1 MRPPPRFR
9 TIGAAAQGPPV
20 PDSLSSPDAADPMP
34 DVRSLLPLV
43 LLLCPLSLP
52 AQTPPD
58 GHTIDGL
65 DHPESVALDA
75 ENDVFYAANIGAKMA
90 PSAKDGD
97 GSIARLAP
105 DGTVETAQYLP
116 APSGEATLHA
126 PKGTVVLDGRLY
138 TADID
143 RVVGFALEDRS
154 RIAEVRLADRG
165 VSFLN
170 DIAVMDGQTLFA
182 SATNQGRIYRVD
194 LQAGTATALDV
205 EIPGVNGLAYAA
217 SEGVLYAVNFGGDQG
232 GQLWTLTL
240 NADGAVEDTATRT
253 LVEGGRLDGIVL
265 RPNERILIS
274 DWGVAGASDPT
285 PALHRVADGGT
296 GAVTTLELPEWQ
308 GPADF
313 TCSATRGC
321 WIPDLPA
328 SVVQVVRPAE
338 RMSN

>member
-1 MRPPPRFR
+1 M
-9 TIGAAAQGPPV
+9 I
-20 PDSLSSPDAADPMP
+20 DL
-34 DVRSLLPLV
+34 RSLLPAL
-43 LLLCPLSLP
+43 LLLCPGLLL

-75 ENDVFYAANIGAKMA
+75 DNDVFYAANIGAKMA

-97 GSIARLAP
+97 GTIARLAA

-116 APSGEATLHA
+116 APSGDATLHA

-138 TADID
+138 TADVD
-143 RVVGFALEDRS
+143 RVVGFDLEDRS
-154 RIAEVRLADRG
+154 RIAEISLADQG

-170 DIAVMDGQTLFA
+170 DIAVMNGQTLLA
-182 SATNQGRIYRVD
+182 SGTNQGRIYRID
-194 LQAGTATALDV
+194 LEAGTATALDV

-240 NADGAVEDTATRT
+240 NADGAVEETSTRT
-253 LVEGGRLDGIVL
+253 LVEGGRFDGIVL
-265 RPNERILIS
+265 RPNDRILIT
-274 DWGVAGASDPT
+274 DWGVEGASDPT
-285 PALHRVADGGT
+285 PALHRVAEGGT
-296 GAVTTLELPEWQ
+296 GAVTTIELPEWQ

-313 TCSATRGC
+313 SCSSTLGC

-328 SVVQVVRPAE
+328 SVVQVVRPGE
-338 RMSN
+338 RME

>member
-1 MRPPPRFR
+1 M
-9 TIGAAAQGPPV
+9 I
-20 PDSLSSPDAADPMP
+20 DL
-34 DVRSLLPLV
+34 RSLLPAL
-43 LLLCPLSLP
+43 LLLCPGLLL

-75 ENDVFYAANIGAKMA
+75 DNDVFYAANIGAKMA

-97 GSIARLAP
+97 GTIARLAA

-116 APSGEATLHA
+116 APSGDATLHA

-138 TADID
+138 TADVD
-143 RVVGFALEDRS
+143 RVVGFDLEDRS
-154 RIAEVRLADRG
+154 RIAEISLADQG

-170 DIAVMDGQTLFA
+170 DIAVMNGQTLFA
-182 SATNQGRIYRVD
+182 SGTNQGRIYRVD
-194 LQAGTATALDV
+194 LEAGTATALDV

-240 NADGAVEDTATRT
+240 NADGAVEETSTRT
-253 LVEGGRLDGIVL
+253 LVEGGRFDGIVL
-265 RPNERILIS
+265 RPNDRILIT
-274 DWGVAGASDPT
+274 DWGVEGASDPT
-285 PALHRVADGGT
+285 PALHRVAEGGT
-296 GAVTTLELPEWQ
+296 GAVTTIELPEWQ

-313 TCSATRGC
+313 SCSSTLGC

-328 SVVQVVRPAE
+328 SVVQVVRPGE
-338 RMSN
+338 RME